1 MWLGNKR
8 MSNDNPLPIIW
19 TNKVKVLGIVFSYD
33 EKLATS
39 LNFDDKIISLKQT
52 LAPWKSRDLTVIG
65 KIVIVKTFGLSKFL
79 YVSSMISTPLT
90 IQRQINSIIHQF
102 IDCFYKKLY
111 NAGII
116 YVNDL
121 LNREGKFDV
130 YGTLGDGF
138 NNMDYLK
145 LIGIIHSIP
154 NSWKRQITS
163 KIVLET
169 ANKINCITG
178 GPVKLDSM
186 WTPTNATVTC
196 TAYVLPYNFETK
208 SI

>member
-52 LAPWKSRDLTVIG
+52 LALWKSRDLTVIG

-79 YVSSMISTPLT
+79 YVSSMIFTPLT

-102 IDCFYKKLY
+102 IWNGPDKIKRSVIRSNYDEGGLKMMDIYSRIKAQHIMWVKRFFDE
-111 NAGII
+111 NRAGW
-116 YVNDL
+116 
-121 LNREGKFDV
+121 KHF
-130 YGTLGDGF
+130 
-138 NNMDYLK
+138 K
-145 LIGIIHSIP
+145 SIP
-154 NSWKRQITS
+154 VKSWRNG
-163 KIVLET
+163 IVIE
-169 ANKINCITG
+169 
-178 GPVKLDSM
+178 M
-186 WTPTNATVTC
+186 
-196 TAYVLPYNFETK
+196 
-208 SI
+208 